1 MPRAVWFVD
10 EIKRSPAGKPDYRW
24 AKDQTGLRPADE
36 VYNNGDGNGAAA
48 TG

>member
-1 MPRAVWFVD
+1 MTESVTGSCS
-10 EIKRSPAGKPDYRW
+10 SPKPDYRW